1 MLENRKNLCLILSFG
16 GYQRDG
22 ICAILNTI
30 KLIERGRRQSV
41 KNPEKK
47 PYVMAMLTGFGA
59 ISLSVLFFFL
69 LYRLQGVEEALANVV
84 DILMPFVYGGVIAYL
99 LRPMCNAYSGWLR
112 QLFKGKRDGL
122 AETLAITA
130 SMITGALVV
139 YALIIMI
146 APQLYQS
153 AANFWDTVPAKTEAL
168 LAWTTEKFGEN
179 EVLLR
184 YFDLSYDAIYT
195 TLDTWAKETLVPY
208 VTNLVSGVGMSVWKV
223 LLFVYNVLIGIFVA
237 IYLLA
242 SRKKF
247 ARQGILLI
255 RSAFKPRWADLI
267 LEEIAYIDRMFGG
280 FIDGKIA
287 DSAIIGV
294 LCYIGCAIFKFPNP
308 LLVAAIVGIT
318 NVIPFFGPFLGAVP
332 ATVLILMEDPTK
344 AIWFVAF
351 VFGLQQLDGNFIG
364 PAILGDITGVSSF
377 WVLFSIILFGGLWG
391 IVGMIVA
398 VPLFAVLYDLAK
410 RLVRRGLRKNDCVDV
425 LRQYNSDYHA
435 DSPPN
440 QK

>member
-1 MLENRKNLCLILSFG
+1 MQS
-16 GYQRDG
+16 
-22 ICAILNTI
+22 
-30 KLIERGRRQSV
+30 SV

-47 PYVMAMLTGFGA
+47 TYVLAMLTGFGA

-69 LYRLQGVEEALANVV
+69 LYRLQGVEEALANVT
-84 DILMPFVYGGVIAYL
+84 DILMPFIYGGVIAYL
-99 LRPMCNAYSGWLR
+99 LRPMCNAYSSWLS
-112 QLFKGKRDGL
+112 QLFKGKRDSL
-122 AETLAITA
+122 AETLAITG

-153 AANFWDTVPAKTEAL
+153 AANFWETVPAKTEAL
-168 LAWTTEKFGEN
+168 VEWATEKFGEN

-195 TLDTWAKETLVPY
+195 ALDTWAKDTLVPY

-223 LLFVYNVLIGIFVA
+223 LLFVYNVLIGVFVA

-242 SRKKF
+242 SRRKF
-247 ARQGILLI
+247 ARQGVMVI
-255 RSAFKPRWADLI
+255 RSAFKPYWANLV
-267 LEEIAYIDRMFGG
+267 LEEIAYIDRIFGG
-280 FIDGKIA
+280 FIDGKIV

-294 LCYIGCAIFKFPNP
+294 LCYVGCLIFKFPNP

-332 ATVLILMEDPTK
+332 ATILILIEDPMK
-344 AIWFVAF
+344 AAWFVLF

-364 PAILGDITGVSSF
+364 PKILGEHTGVSSF
-377 WVLFSIILFGGLWG
+377 WVLFSIVLFGGLWG

-398 VPLFAVLYDLAK
+398 VPLFAVIYDLIK
-410 RLVRRGLRKNDCVDV
+410 RMVRRGLRKHDCIET
-425 LRQYNSDYHA
+425 LWQYNTDYHA
-435 DSPPN
+435 EPPTDE
-440 QK
+440 K